1 MNPFR
6 LYFGMSTVV
15 NGALEKTAEATF
27 YTSSIVTAFVFGCI
41 PGALIITLGGDF
53 LGRKRAIFVG
63 AFLFTLGGLLQALV
77 PAGSSI
83 GSRVT
88 FISAGR
94 FFGGVGIGML
104 SGSQLMITIGIAFA
118 SICNAIIIGAYGNKN
133 ENNDA
138 QWRLALAIQAI
149 PGFILMGM
157 LFFLPES
164 PRWLMSR
171 ERESEALA
179 SLAKLRQSDEKAPLV
194 QEEFHDFKQ
203 GIEAEKAVGNAS
215 WSELMRPGIRNRLVI
230 GIILQFFQQWT
241 GINAVMYYSSSLFI
255 AMGIPRETAITVNVV
270 IQSLVN
276 VFGTLPGM
284 YLIERAGRTKLLKWG
299 GLGMAT
305 CMWLLVLFVN
315 LFQST
320 VGMPGDKITADTF
333 VPGSARAFSI
343 IAVLCMYAYVLC
355 FASTWGPVV
364 WVYQSEIFPLRVRGK
379 GTGLATASNWINN
392 TILSFSWPY
401 ISEALGASQYA
412 VFGCT
417 GLAMAA
423 YVQLQVPETKGFS
436 LEDMDRVFGFNGSN
450 KAEAIKA

>member
-1 MNPFR
+1 
-6 LYFGMSTVV
+6 MS
-15 NGALEKTAEATF
+15 AE
-27 YTSSIVTAFVFGCI
+27 
-41 PGALIITLGGDF
+41 
-53 LGRKRAIFVG
+53 
-63 AFLFTLGGLLQALV
+63 
-77 PAGSSI
+77 
-83 GSRVT
+83 
-88 FISAGR
+88 
-94 FFGGVGIGML
+94 
-104 SGSQLMITIGIAFA
+104 
-118 SICNAIIIGAYGNKN
+118 
-133 ENNDA
+133 
-138 QWRLALAIQAI
+138 
-149 PGFILMGM
+149 
-157 LFFLPES
+157 
-164 PRWLMSR
+164 
-171 ERESEALA
+171 
-179 SLAKLRQSDEKAPLV
+179 V

-203 GIEAEKAVGNAS
+203 GIEAEKQIGQAS

-230 GIILQFFQQWT
+230 GIVLQFFQQWT

-255 AMGIPRETAITVNVV
+255 AMGIPKETAITVNVV

-276 VFGTLPGM
+276 VFGTFPGM

-320 VGMPGDKITADTF
+320 VGMPGDKITADTL

-379 GTGLATASNWINN
+379 
-392 TILSFSWPY
+392 
-401 ISEALGASQYA
+401 EALGASQYA

-423 YVQLQVPETKGFS
+423 YVQVAVPETKGTT
-436 LEDMDRVFGFNGSN
+436 LEAMDVVFGFTGVGGKGAAGEL
-450 KAEAIKA
+450 KA